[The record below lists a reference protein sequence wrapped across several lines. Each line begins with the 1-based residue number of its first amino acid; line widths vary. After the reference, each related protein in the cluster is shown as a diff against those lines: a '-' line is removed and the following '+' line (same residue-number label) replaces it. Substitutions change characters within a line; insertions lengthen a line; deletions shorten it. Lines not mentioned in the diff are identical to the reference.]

1 MPLWRLRNGANPTGS
16 YTPGGEG
23 RPNGRTNPRTRV
35 VRTTCDVA
43 CELRGPVVG
52 DLMAHLALR
61 WYGVTDETLEVV
73 WPDAAGHVEA
83 QVVSTIPERR

>member
-1 MPLWRLRNGANPTGS
+1 
-16 YTPGGEG
+16 
-23 RPNGRTNPRTRV
+23 
-35 VRTTCDVA
+35 
-43 CELRGPVVG
+43 
-52 DLMAHLALR
+52 MAHLALR